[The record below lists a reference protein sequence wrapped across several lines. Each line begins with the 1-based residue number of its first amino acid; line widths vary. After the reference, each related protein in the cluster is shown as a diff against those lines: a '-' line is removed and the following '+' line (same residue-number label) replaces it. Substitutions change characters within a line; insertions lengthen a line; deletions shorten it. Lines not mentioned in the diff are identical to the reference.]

1 MLNTSKLIPNNGK
14 WLGRDINSEILM
26 HELSGESLLFWW
38 ICRLLPNTDQTRKT
52 ARYVYLEHSFTIS
65 FKKKKTNPSPGEQTL

>member
-65 FKKKKTNPSPGEQTL
+65 FKKKNKSIPG